1 MKTDLTLKEYTAKI
15 VQHYL
20 NKYDKNVLKAAT
32 ALQVGKSTI
41 HRMIQSKEVN
51 I

>member
-1 MKTDLTLKEYTAKI
+1 MRTELSLKEYTAKI

-20 NKYDKNVLKAAT
+20 DKYDKNVIKTAK

-41 HRMIQSKEVN
+41 YRMIQSNEVKL
-51 I
+51 